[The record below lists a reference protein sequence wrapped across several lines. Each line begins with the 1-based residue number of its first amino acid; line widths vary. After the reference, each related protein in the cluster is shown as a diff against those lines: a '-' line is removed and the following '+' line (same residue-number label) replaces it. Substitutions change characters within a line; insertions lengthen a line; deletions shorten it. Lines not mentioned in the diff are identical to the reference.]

1 MISEEASK
9 DFESI
14 PLSAKTVKRR
24 IVDMSDDIEEQTVE
38 RIKKSP
44 YFAIQLDESTDV
56 SNFAELLV
64 FARYWHENKFIESL
78 LFCKAL
84 KLTTTGEDVFNVI
97 NDYFDLKNLDWKK
110 CEWACTDGAPSM
122 AGKIKGLAAKMK
134 EVSPNMQWNHCS
146 IHREALACKK
156 MPEDLKDV
164 LNDCVKTINMIKA
177 KALNSRLFTAICE
190 EMGKDH
196 LSLLLH
202 TEVRWLSRG
211 RALARLYELRDEV
224 VVFLERYQQ
233 NKLPT
238 VRDEMQ
244 RLINRFQDRH
254 FQLSLAYLVDIF
266 DKLNVLNASMQ
277 GPNTNV
283 FDTHFKVIGMKHK
296 LKFYIAKVTK
306 GDITIFPTMCAQLNQ
321 KNYKELQKI

>member
-1 MISEEASK
+1 
-9 DFESI
+9 
-14 PLSAKTVKRR
+14 
-24 IVDMSDDIEEQTVE
+24 
-38 RIKKSP
+38 
-44 YFAIQLDESTDV
+44 
-56 SNFAELLV
+56 LV
-64 FARYWHENKFIESL
+64 FFKV
-78 LFCKAL
+78 L
-84 KLTTTGEDVFNVI
+84 KLTTSGKDVYNVI
-97 NDYFDLKNLDWKK
+97 NDYFIFKILDWKK
-110 CEWACTDGAPSM
+110 CKWACTDGAPSM

-134 EVSPNMQWNHCS
+134 AVSPNMQWNHCS

-164 LNDCVKTINMIKA
+164 LNDCVKAINMIKA

-211 RALARLYELRDEV
+211 RALARFYDLRDEV
-224 VVFLERYQQ
+224 VVFLERNQQ

-244 RLINRFQDRH
+244 RLINRFRDPQ
-254 FQLSLAYLVDIF
+254 FQLYLVDIF
-266 DKLNVLNASMQ
+266 DKLNVLNACMQ
-277 GPNTNV
+277 CQNTNV

-306 GDITIFPTMCAQLNQ
+306 GDMTILNSIK
-321 KNYKELQKI
+321 KNYKKLQKI